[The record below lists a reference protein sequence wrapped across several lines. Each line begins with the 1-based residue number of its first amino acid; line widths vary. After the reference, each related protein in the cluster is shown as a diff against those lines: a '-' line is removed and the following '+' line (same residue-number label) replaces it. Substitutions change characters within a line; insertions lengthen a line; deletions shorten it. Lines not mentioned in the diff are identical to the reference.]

1 MDNELTPKQKLVL
14 QGIREYISR
23 NATSPTFTEL
33 IKVLNKKGLTLK
45 SNNSLTQYLEVLEE
59 KGFIEKSSVKR
70 GIRLIEKIENI
81 FVEIPLLGNA
91 NCGEALSYADGIIED
106 FIQISRKWLHKKP
119 KDYFFVKAIGD
130 SMDKAG
136 IKDQDMVLI
145 RKIDLPE
152 NGDIVVAVING
163 LATIKV
169 FQRASNGT
177 ILLMPKSTNLS
188 HQPIVLHPDD
198 SVVIC
203 GKVDKV
209 FDFK

>member
-1 MDNELTPKQKLVL
+1 MDKELTPKQKLVL

-70 GIRLIEKIENI
+70 GIRLVEKIENI

-106 FIQISRKWLHKKP
+106 FIQISRK
-119 KDYFFVKAIGD
+119 
-130 SMDKAG
+130 
-136 IKDQDMVLI
+136 
-145 RKIDLPE
+145 
-152 NGDIVVAVING
+152 
-163 LATIKV
+163 
-169 FQRASNGT
+169 
-177 ILLMPKSTNLS
+177 
-188 HQPIVLHPDD
+188 
-198 SVVIC
+198 
-203 GKVDKV
+203 
-209 FDFK
+209 